1 MSSVFTNDDKLKVMR
16 HVFQRQLGEEFLLSE
31 KLRTTI
37 LAVIFFI
44 GAIGAAV
51 VLTFFSTNGSEELH
65 RGSLWRILW
74 FQLSLCGFE
83 LLSLLYIIRR
93 MKKNLETI
101 PLGGQYLNVA
111 IEISAPA
118 IIMLL
123 LSQQYETPGRVLH
136 SPLINI
142 YFVFI
147 ILSTLRLN
155 FKVSLFAGVLATIS
169 FLVISFYLI
178 GNIIDTNVNL
188 RNEYIMA
195 AAKSIGLM
203 SSGVG
208 GAFVARQIRRGID
221 RSLKVAEE
229 ANKVVNLFGQQ
240 VSKEIV
246 DEMLQNEGSVK
257 SKIMKVCIMFID
269 IRNFTRF
276 VSDKSPVEIVKYQN
290 AFFSIVVNAVSKHH
304 GIVNQFLGDGC
315 MVTFGAPSPLLN
327 PSQHAVNAAME
338 IQKELNKEISK
349 GNIPLTR
356 IGIGIHTG
364 DAVTGNIGNS
374 ERQQY
379 SITGNVVI
387 LASRIEQLNKE
398 FNSEFLVSGEV
409 AKSIDQSINPELVG
423 AVNIKGWSQ
432 PIPVYK
438 LA

>member
-1 MSSVFTNDDKLKVMR
+1 MK
-16 HVFQRQLGEEFLLSE
+16 HVFHKQLGEEFLLSE

-37 LAVIFFI
+37 LACVFFMGTIGSACLLFFFSNGGSDELQRSSLLRIFF
-44 GAIGAAV
+44 
-51 VLTFFSTNGSEELH
+51 
-65 RGSLWRILW
+65 
-74 FQLSLCGFE
+74 FQLSLFVFE
-83 LLSLLYIIRR
+83 ILSLLYIKRR
-93 MKKNLETI
+93 IKKNSRSI
-101 PLGGQYLNVA
+101 PVAGQYLNVA
-111 IEISAPA
+111 IEMMAPA
-118 IIMLL
+118 IVLFL
-123 LSQQYETPGRVLH
+123 LSQHYQIPGKVLH
-136 SPLINI
+136 SPIVNI
-142 YFVFI
+142 YFVLI

-155 FKVSLFAGVLATIS
+155 FKISLFAGILAAGS
-169 FLVISFYLI
+169 FLTLSFYLI
-178 GNIIDTNVNL
+178 GVSNHHSADFISK
-188 RNEYIMA
+188 NEYIISI
-195 AAKSIGLM
+195 AKSVGLM
-203 SSGVG
+203 VSGVG
-208 GAFVARQIRRGID
+208 AAFVARQIRVGIN

-246 DEMLQNEGSVK
+246 DEMLQNDGSVK

-269 IRNFTRF
+269 IRNFTKF
-276 VSDKSPVEIVKYQN
+276 VLDKSPVEIVKYQN
-290 AFFSIVVNAVSKHH
+290 AFFSIVVNAVTKHH

-315 MVTFGAPSPLLN
+315 MVTFGAPTPLTN

-338 IQKELNKEISK
+338 IQRELNKEISK

-364 DAVTGNIGNS
+364 DAVTGNIGNN

-398 FNSEFLVSGEV
+398 FNSQFLVSGEV
-409 AKSIDQSINPELVG
+409 VRSIDKSINSELMG

-432 PIPVYK
+432 PVPVYK

>member
-1 MSSVFTNDDKLKVMR
+1 MN
-16 HVFQRQLGEEFLLSE
+16 HVFNKKLGEEFLLSE

-37 LAVIFFI
+37 LAVIFLTGTI
-44 GAIGAAV
+44 GAIV
-51 VLTFFSTNGSEELH
+51 VISFFSGDGIEELH
-65 RGSLWRILW
+65 RDSLWRVFF
-74 FQLSLCGFE
+74 FQLSLFGFE
-83 LLSLLYIIRR
+83 IITLLYIMRRIRR
-93 MKKNLETI
+93 NLQAI
-101 PLGGQYLNVA
+101 PLAGQYLNVA

-123 LSQQYETPGRVLH
+123 LSQQYESPGRVLH
-136 SPLINI
+136 SPLMNI

-155 FKVSLFAGVLATIS
+155 FKLSLFAGLLATTS
-169 FLVISFYLI
+169 FLLISVYLV
-178 GNIIDTNVNL
+178 GNITDKNISL
-188 RNEYIMA
+188 KNEYIMA
-195 AAKSIGLM
+195 VAKSVGLL

-208 GAFVARQIRRGID
+208 AAFVARQIRRGIN

-229 ANKVVNLFGQQ
+229 ANRVVSLFGQQ

-257 SKIMKVCIMFID
+257 SKMMKVCIMFID
-269 IRNFTRF
+269 IRNFTKF
-276 VSDKSPVEIVKYQN
+276 VLDKSPVEIVKYQN
-290 AFFSIVVNAVSKHH
+290 AFFSIVVNAVAKHH

-315 MVTFGAPSPLLN
+315 MITFGAPSPLAN
-327 PSQHAVNAAME
+327 PSQHAVNAALE

-398 FNSEFLVSGEV
+398 FNSQFLVSGDV
-409 AKSIDQSINPELVG
+409 MRSIDNSISSELMG
-423 AVNIKGWSQ
+423 AVNIKGWSK
-432 PIPVYK
+432 PVPVYK